1 MCTSSSPHG
10 IIECMHALRES
21 FGFAA
26 GALALAVFVF
36 FLTAGSCAQP
46 PDADTSEPEFDLN
59 NPVAAQP
66 KQPAEPEIGAD
77 IIGMDAE
84 TIWKA
89 RCDMCHAKERGLD
102 HFVGEEWEPIIERM
116 MKKPGAL
123 MNAGIAGMIYVYLY
137 ERTTGEL
144 HPDRDE
150 LLHPPVNTSGSQQF
164 MGGQN

>member
-1 MCTSSSPHG
+1 MRETRNSSGST
-10 IIECMHALRES
+10 
-21 FGFAA
+21 A
-26 GALALAVFVF
+26 GALALAMLVF

-46 PDADTSEPEFDLN
+46 PDTDTSEPEFDLN

-102 HFVGEEWEPIIERM
+102 HFVGEEWQPIIERM

-137 ERTTGEL
+137 ECTTGEL